1 MPPAGHWERFLKDC
15 ACVCPARGRYFS
27 PQLYTQG
34 SESPPDF
41 TEASGRAGA
50 VGWDRFKNM
59 KAKFVPSI
67 VLEADVD
74 ATKTYFREQGIHVD
88 GFVLWGQVPDVS
100 GESGA
105 DMCVAHGIC
114 KGKGRSK

>member
-1 MPPAGHWERFLKDC
+1 MAL
-15 ACVCPARGRYFS
+15 GRYFS

-34 SESPPDF
+34 SESTPDF
-41 TEASGRAGA
+41 TEATGTSGA
-50 VGWDRFKNM
+50 VEWSRYKN
-59 KAKFVPSI
+59 AKIKFEPSI
-67 VLEADVD
+67 VSELGVD
-74 ATKTYFREQGIHVD
+74 DCKSYFSGQGLHVD

-114 KGKGRSK
+114 DKGKAKAKAK

>member
-1 MPPAGHWERFLKDC
+1 MLTPPPG
-15 ACVCPARGRYFS
+15 PADRYFS

-34 SESPPDF
+34 SESTPDF
-41 TEASGRAGA
+41 TEATGSGGRT
-50 VGWDRFKNM
+50 VEWERFKNM

-67 VLEADVD
+67 VSELGVEDC
-74 ATKTYFREQGIHVD
+74 KTYFSGKGVHLD

-100 GESGA
+100 GSAGA

-114 KGKGRSK
+114 GKNKTK